1 MYGNEAL
8 TVTQWRG
15 VSFNSTLCV
24 ENEIIAGQTCTGEDV
39 LDSLKFEP
47 VNQITAI
54 RSIGNNDFYFYMLQ
68 SYFYRDIG
76 CLFALMFGFRV
87 LAYLALLRKTSR

>member
-24 ENEIIAGQTCTGEDV
+24 ENEIIVGQTCTGEDV

-47 VNQITAI
+47 VSQITYI
-54 RSIGNNDFYFYMLQ
+54 INISWNKY
-68 SYFYRDIG
+68 
-76 CLFALMFGFRV
+76 
-87 LAYLALLRKTSR
+87 